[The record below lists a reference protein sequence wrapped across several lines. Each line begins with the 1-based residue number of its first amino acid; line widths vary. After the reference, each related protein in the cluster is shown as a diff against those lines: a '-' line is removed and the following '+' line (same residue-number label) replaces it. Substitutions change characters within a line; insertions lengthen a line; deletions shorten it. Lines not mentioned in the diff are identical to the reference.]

1 MESSIYQIIWNH
13 WHPHPEV
20 VIGLTLIQF
29 SYIFIVGRYNRYANY
44 GQEVVAS
51 QIMAF
56 TSGIIIIAVCLLS
69 PLHYISDNYL
79 FSAHMLQ
86 HVLLTLLAPP
96 LLIFG
101 IPDWAITKFLG
112 IPFLSHIMRVLTYPL
127 VAFVSFNLTFSIWHM
142 PQLYHY
148 SVSFHWIH
156 IVEHSMFIVTA
167 TMMWWPIA
175 SRSRQLPKLTY
186 PLRIIYL
193 FFLSIAQIIV
203 FGMITFSTNPLYD
216 WYINAPRIFG
226 ISAMLDQQLGG
237 IIMKVGGGGV
247 FLTLL
252 VIIFLKWYKSEQ
264 NETTGLSGQEKD
276 VFR

>member
-1 MESSIYQIIWNH
+1 LESSIYQIIWTH
-13 WHPHPEV
+13 WHGHLEV
-20 VIGLTLIQF
+20 IVGLTVIQVT
-29 SYIFIVGRYNRYANY
+29 YILVVGPFREYVTDNREISV
-44 GQEVVAS
+44 GQVIS
-51 QIMAF
+51 F
-56 TSGIIIIAVCLLS
+56 TLGIIVIALCLLS
-69 PLHYISDNYL
+69 PLHYISDHYL

-96 LLIFG
+96 LIIFG
-101 IPDWAITKFLG
+101 IPNWIIIKALR
-112 IPFLSHIMRVLTYPL
+112 IPFVSKVMKFLTYPL
-127 VAFVSFNLTFSIWHM
+127 VAFISFNLTFSIWHM

-156 IVEHSMFIVTA
+156 VIEHTMFILTA
-167 TMMWWPIA
+167 ILMWWPIA

-193 FFLSIAQIIV
+193 FFLSIAQIIL
-203 FGMITFSTNPLYD
+203 FGMITFSTTPLYD
-216 WYINAPRIFG
+216 WYVNAPRIFG

-252 VIIFLKWYKSEQ
+252 VIIFLKWYKYEQ
-264 NETTGLSGQEKD
+264 NGIEDLSGQEKD

>member
-1 MESSIYQIIWNH
+1 MFWVGKHNRNAVDG
-13 WHPHPEV
+13 EV
-20 VIGLTLIQF
+20 
-29 SYIFIVGRYNRYANY
+29 SVG
-44 GQEVVAS
+44 

-56 TSGIIIIAVCLLS
+56 TLGIIIIAICLLS

-96 LLIFG
+96 LIIFG
-101 IPDWAITKFLG
+101 IPDQAITKSLE
-112 IPFLSHIMRVLTYPL
+112 IPFLSNIMYFLTHPL
-127 VAFVSFNLTFSIWHM
+127 VAFISFNLTFSIWHM

-148 SVSFHWIH
+148 SVSLHWVH
-156 IVEHSMFIVTA
+156 VVEHSMFIFTA
-167 TMMWWPIA
+167 ILMWWPIA
-175 SRSRQLPKLTY
+175 SRSRLLPKLNY

-203 FGMITFSTNPLYD
+203 FGMITFSSAPLYD
-216 WYINAPRIFG
+216 WYINAPRLFG
-226 ISAMLDQQLGG
+226 ISAMLDQQIGG
-237 IIMKVGGGGV
+237 IIMKVVGGGV

-252 VIIFLKWYKSEQ
+252 ITIFLKWYKNEQ
-264 NETTGLSGQEKD
+264 NTPSDYAVSGKD

>member
-1 MESSIYQIIWNH
+1 MFMVS
-13 WHPHPEV
+13 
-20 VIGLTLIQF
+20 
-29 SYIFIVGRYNRYANY
+29 RYNRYAND
-44 GQEVVAS
+44 GQQVAVN
-51 QIMAF
+51 QMVAF
-56 TSGIIIIAVCLLS
+56 TLGIIIIAICLLS

-96 LLIFG
+96 LIIYG
-101 IPDWAITKFLG
+101 IPDSAITKSLG
-112 IPFLSHIMRVLTYPL
+112 IPFLSNIMRFLTHPL
-127 VAFVSFNLTFSIWHM
+127 VAFISFNLTFSIWHM

-156 IVEHSMFIVTA
+156 VVEHLMFIFTA
-167 TMMWWPIA
+167 ILMWWPLA
-175 SRSRQLPKLTY
+175 SRSHLLPKLSY

-203 FGMITFSTNPLYD
+203 FGMITFSNAPLYD
-216 WYINAPRIFG
+216 WYINAPRVFG

-252 VIIFLKWYKSEQ
+252 VIIFLKWYRDEQ
-264 NETTGLSGQEKD
+264 NTKGDYSTHERD

>member
-20 VIGLTLIQF
+20 IIGLILVQLTYMF
-29 SYIFIVGRYNRYANY
+29 WVGKHNRN
-44 GQEVVAS
+44 VVGGEIS
-51 QIMAF
+51 IGQIMAF
-56 TSGIIIIAVCLLS
+56 TLGIIIIAICLLS

-96 LLIFG
+96 LIIFG
-101 IPDWAITKFLG
+101 IPDQAINKSLE
-112 IPFLSHIMRVLTYPL
+112 IPFLSNMMRFLTHPL
-127 VAFVSFNLTFSIWHM
+127 VAFISFNLTFSIWHM

-148 SVSFHWIH
+148 SVSLHWVH
-156 IVEHSMFIVTA
+156 VVEHSMFIFTA
-167 TMMWWPIA
+167 ILMWWPIA
-175 SRSRQLPKLTY
+175 SRSRLLPKLNY

-203 FGMITFSTNPLYD
+203 FGMITFSNDPLYD
-216 WYINAPRIFG
+216 WYINAPRLFG
-226 ISAMLDQQLGG
+226 ISAMLDQQIGG

-252 VIIFLKWYKSEQ
+252 ITIFLKWYKNEQ
-264 NETTGLSGQEKD
+264 NTPGDYTVSEKD
-276 VFR
+276 VFQ

>member
-20 VIGLTLIQF
+20 IIGLTVIQLAYMVLVGKLNHH
-29 SYIFIVGRYNRYANY
+29 SVATEVSSGQIV
-44 GQEVVAS
+44 
-51 QIMAF
+51 AF
-56 TSGIIIIAVCLLS
+56 TLGIIIIAICLLS

-96 LLIFG
+96 LIIFG
-101 IPDWAITKFLG
+101 IPDQAINKCLNV
-112 IPFLSHIMRVLTYPL
+112 PFLSNIAKSLTNPI
-127 VAFVSFNLTFSIWHM
+127 VAFMSFNLTFSIWHM

-148 SVSFHWIH
+148 SVSLHWVH
-156 IVEHSMFIVTA
+156 VVEHLMFVLTA
-167 TMMWWPIA
+167 ILMWWPIA
-175 SRSRQLPKLTY
+175 SRSRLLPKLSY

-203 FGMITFSTNPLYD
+203 FGMITFSNNPLYD
-216 WYINAPRIFG
+216 WYIDAPRIFG
-226 ISAMLDQQLGG
+226 ISAMLDQQIGG

-252 VIIFLKWYKSEQ
+252 ISIFLKWYKTEQ
-264 NETTGLSGQEKD
+264 DTAGDYVVNEKD